1 MNEKFIKGLFLSK
14 REGSPDFVKGTL
26 SFKTEEFIKEI
37 INYTNA
43 KGYANVDILERKDS
57 GELYLKPSLY
67 GLDTKQFNQ
76 NQETISKME
85 SEKIV
90 LPKQEVDLTDFPF

>member
-26 SFKTEEFIKEI
+26 SFKTEDFIKEI

-43 KGYANVDILERKDS
+43 KGYANVDILEKDN
-57 GELYLKPSLY
+57 GELYLKPNLY
-67 GLDTKQFNQ
+67 GLTNHLDTKQNEL
-76 NQETISKME
+76 NNKGSEISLE
-85 SEKIV
+85 EI
-90 LPKQEVDLTDFPF
+90 PF